1 MLQWVE
7 NRFLAKDLK
16 YWAHC
21 CSRSTNYAEE
31 IPSRKICVTSFLKG
45 QKFVMGK
52 QTQEVFY
59 AEAAVQSRLFK
70 KSVSRNFAEFPP
82 PKKKKKKK
90 KIKENKRKRYGRNLF
105 FERVKL

>member
-1 MLQWVE
+1 
-7 NRFLAKDLK
+7 
-16 YWAHC
+16 
-21 CSRSTNYAEE
+21 
-31 IPSRKICVTSFLKG
+31 
-45 QKFVMGK
+45 MGK

-90 KIKENKRKRYGRNLF
+90 SKKIKENGMAGIYFLKELNSEDLQLY
-105 FERVKL
+105 